1 MEEEEGDISEALF
14 LSKQAFFYMQ
24 TYIGYFFSTRID
36 LCMEKFM

>member
-24 TYIGYFFSTRID
+24 TYISVIFFQR
-36 LCMEKFM
+36 E